1 MFETY
6 TGGFVEYSRKEL
18 EVASRDELVTF
29 LELRGS
35 ACYDHE
41 PTELLREAALDDYDS
56 EYEGKGL

>member
-6 TGGFVEYSRKEL
+6 TGGFVEYSRREL
-18 EVASRDELVTF
+18 ETASRDELITF

-41 PTELLREAALDDYDS
+41 PTELLRGAALDDYDS
-56 EYEGKGL
+56 EYEGGGL